1 MPRYRILWGAYKSLV
16 GHDCLKIHKFRNEM
30 MGKMWQRNY
39 YEHIVRTDDDYA
51 RIGRY
56 ILSNPINWGTD
67 TLNNTPS

>member
-1 MPRYRILWGAYKSLV
+1 
-16 GHDCLKIHKFRNEM
+16 M